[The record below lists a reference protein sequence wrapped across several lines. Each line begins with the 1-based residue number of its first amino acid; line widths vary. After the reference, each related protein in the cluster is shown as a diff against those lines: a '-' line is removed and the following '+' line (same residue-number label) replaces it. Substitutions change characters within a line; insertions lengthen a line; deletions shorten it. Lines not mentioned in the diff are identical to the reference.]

1 MLPHLASR
9 LFGTPLLVHRAKL
22 DVILAV
28 LGDRLNILPPGVD
41 LALPVPRA
49 APAAAPG
56 IAVIPVHGTLVK
68 RTVGLDAAS
77 GLTSYTEIAAM
88 LDMALA
94 DPQVTGIL
102 LDIDSPGGE
111 ASGSFELAR
120 RIREA
125 AAVKPVWALAND
137 SAFSAAY
144 AIASASQRIIVTETG
159 GVGSI
164 GVIAL
169 HVDQS
174 VRDANDGYR
183 YTAVTAGN
191 HKNDFSP
198 HQPLT
203 DAAKAELQAEVDR
216 LYGLFVEHIA
226 AMRSLDVADVSAT
239 EAGLFFGGNA
249 IRAGL
254 ADAVGTFESA
264 VADFSQFLST
274 RRRQSPQARVSTRTE
289 AATSDKEIEMED
301 PVVNSGPV
309 APVVPEMIG
318 VDAAAVLVAEQ
329 VDKARRE
336 VTQSAQAIAEMCLIA
351 NVPEKAAEFIAAG
364 MTEAEVRRSLIETR
378 AARSEA
384 VSIQSTITPEAGTES
399 IVRPEASPIVG
410 AIKKLIA
417 KE

>member
-28 LGDRLNILPPGVD
+28 LGDRLNIQPPAAD
-41 LALPVPRA
+41 MALPGPRKL
-49 APAAAPG
+49 PSGTPG

-88 LDMALA
+88 LDSALA
-94 DPQVTGIL
+94 DPQVAGIL

-120 RIREA
+120 RVREA
-125 AAVKPVWALAND
+125 SAVKPVWAVAND
-137 SAFSAAY
+137 SAYSAAY
-144 AIASASQRIIVTETG
+144 AIGSAANRLIVSETG

-169 HVDQS
+169 HIDQS
-174 VRDANDGYR
+174 VKDANEGYR
-183 YTAVTAGN
+183 YTAVTAGT

-203 DAAKAELQAEVDR
+203 DEAKAELQAEVDR
-216 LYGLFVEHIA
+216 LYGLFVEHVA
-226 AMRSLDVADVSAT
+226 SMRTLGSDVVRST
-239 EAGLFFGGNA
+239 EAGLYFGANA
-249 IRAGL
+249 IAAGL

-264 VADFSQFLST
+264 LTDFSLFLSS
-274 RRRQSPQARVSTRTE
+274 RSRKSPQARAGTRTE
-289 AATSDKEIEMED
+289 AVIPSKEHSMQDNETQ
-301 PVVNSGPV
+301 V
-309 APVVPEMIG
+309 AEMIG
-318 VDAAAVLVAEQ
+318 VDQAAVMIAEA
-329 VDKARRE
+329 KRE
-336 VTQSAQAIAEMCLIA
+336 VTQSAQAIAELCLIA
-351 NVPEKAAEFIAAG
+351 GTPDKAAELIAAG
-364 MTEAEVRRSLIETR
+364 KTEAEVRRVLIEAR
-378 AARSEA
+378 AARSDA
-384 VSIQSTITPEAGTES
+384 TPIQSTIPADAGTHEVS
-399 IVRPEASPIVG
+399 RPEASPIVS
-410 AIKKLIA
+410 AVKKLIS